1 VPLCDRVSERVFV
14 SSAAGLHNAFATP
27 STIIYIYVYKAK
39 ALVERERAGERDIV
53 KCMRRRLLRRTNE
66 INVCVCVC
74 VELGRNKA
82 RIAKDKVLAKKKKKK
97 KTFLFLSGRCVYTCS
112 SLFFYGRSMCSLS
125 PSNMLTF
132 RWTNMNRFSFL
143 FLFI

>member
-1 VPLCDRVSERVFV
+1 VFV

-82 RIAKDKVLAKKKKKK
+82 RIAKDKVLAKKKKKRK
-97 KTFLFLSGRCVYTCS
+97 LFYFYLGAASTHAAPYSSTGDRCAALAPPTC
-112 SLFFYGRSMCSLS
+112 
-125 PSNMLTF
+125 
-132 RWTNMNRFSFL
+132 
-143 FLFI
+143 